1 MPAYA
6 RTALST
12 AFPII
17 HSLPS
22 LAADKIPELS
32 AAGPAAAPLGSP
44 AEIFRAISFATASTP
59 GAYRSAAKLPPRMSP
74 IAQIATVLPLSLA
87 SVLSNRC
94 RLKSKPGQYLASR
107 SLRHKLNKF
116 LRSGFLFRGFQHY
129 RNLLNSRIQ
138 TSRNFPL
145 PAIPESRRDG

>member
-44 AEIFRAISFATASTP
+44 AEIFRAISFAPTNTP

-74 IAQIATVLPLSLA
+74 IAQIATVLPFIVSLSVVEPVQA
-87 SVLSNRC
+87 E
-94 RLKSKPGQYLASR
+94 
-107 SLRHKLNKF
+107 
-116 LRSGFLFRGFQHY
+116 
-129 RNLLNSRIQ
+129 IQ
-138 TSRNFPL
+138 TWSIPRVPI
-145 PAIPESRRDG
+145 PALQTQ